1 MPVLEPE
8 VEVQKALYLAVSG
21 LSINTYD
28 SAPQQADGA
37 SLGVF
42 PYVEVGAII
51 LTEWD
56 TSGETGF
63 DFIARVHTRSR
74 SAAMSEAK
82 GIQAQIYARLHRGT
96 LAVTGFN
103 TINVTREQS
112 FCERAGD
119 GSFHGVCEY
128 RGLIEYAG

>member
-1 MPVLEPE
+1 MAAEF
-8 VEVQKALYLAVSG
+8 EVQKALYTAISG
-21 LSINTYD
+21 LGLTTYD

-37 SLGVF
+37 SLAVF

-56 TSGETGF
+56 TAGETGF
-63 DFIARVHTRSR
+63 DFIARIHTRSR

-82 GIQAQIYARLHRGT
+82 GIQAQIYARLHRGI

-112 FCERAGD
+112 FCELVGD

-128 RGLIEYAG
+128 RGLIENAG